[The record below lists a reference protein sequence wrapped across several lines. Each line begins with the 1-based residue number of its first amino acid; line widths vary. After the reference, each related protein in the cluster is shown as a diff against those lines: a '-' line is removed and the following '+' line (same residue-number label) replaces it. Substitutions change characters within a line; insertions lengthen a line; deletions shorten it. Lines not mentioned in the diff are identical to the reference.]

1 MKMFKKISLTIL
13 IIGYLY
19 AGTNHFREPASY
31 IRIIPP
37 YIPYPKLM
45 NLLAG
50 IFEILFGLLL
60 IPKTTRPLAA
70 WGILLMLAAF
80 LPVHIQ
86 MIIDAPLKLGTFTV
100 TPLITWIR
108 LFLQPVLMLWAW
120 WYTKPDNVT
129 S

>member
-60 IPKTTRPLAA
+60 TPKTTRPLAA

>member
-1 MKMFKKISLTIL
+1 MKMLKKISLTIL

>member
-1 MKMFKKISLTIL
+1 MKMLKKISLTIL

-19 AGTNHFREPASY
+19 AGVNHFREPASY

-50 IFEILFGLLL
+50 IFEILFGLSL

-86 MIIDAPLKLGTFTV
+86 MIIDAPLKLGTLTV
-100 TPLITWIR
+100 TPLIAWMR
-108 LFLQPVLMLWAW
+108 LFLQPGLMWWAW